1 MVATTLARVSRR
13 AAVVCSKVEVRSRT
27 NRPAI
32 RPPRI
37 PVNMPLAA
45 RSRPA

>member
-1 MVATTLARVSRR
+1 MVATTLAQVSRW
-13 AAVVCSKVEVRSRT
+13 AAVVCSKVEVRSEM

-32 RPPRI
+32 YPPHI